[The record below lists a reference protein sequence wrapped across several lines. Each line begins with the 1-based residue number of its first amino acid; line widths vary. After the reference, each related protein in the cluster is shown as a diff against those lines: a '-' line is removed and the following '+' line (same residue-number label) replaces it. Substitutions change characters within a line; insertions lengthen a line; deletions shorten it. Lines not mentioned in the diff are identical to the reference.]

1 MSAENLLHADDRQR
15 DIVTIYSPHS
25 SRGLAVGSIARMRES
40 TLLTPKELEQAHLI
54 HRESPAR
61 RATDSF
67 REIRTRLLSL
77 GGGENFV
84 TLVVPVSA
92 GSGASFVARNLAAA
106 FALDESKTALLMDCN
121 IRSPSQDKAL
131 RVDATSGGL
140 IDYLEEPER
149 NLQDAMYATG
159 IRRLRLIPAG
169 QPRESGAE
177 YLSSFRMRALVVA
190 LRSRYSDRYIV
201 IDGPA
206 LLGSPDARIL
216 SELADFVVIVA
227 GYGRDTASSIDQ
239 ASSAILHSL
248 AFVDFHGSPFSK
260 RSLQGKRDISA
271 GSPRPARPL

>member
-1 MSAENLLHADDRQR
+1 MNAENMLNTEDRQR

-25 SRGLAVGSIARMRES
+25 NRGIGGGSIARMYESRAMTPRE
-40 TLLTPKELEQAHLI
+40 LDQARII
-54 HRESPAR
+54 HREAPSR
-61 RATDSF
+61 RVADSF
-67 REIRTRLLSL
+67 REIRTRLLRL

-106 FALDESKTALLMDCN
+106 FALDEAKTALLIDCN
-121 IRSPSQDKAL
+121 IRTPTQDKAL
-131 RVDATSGGL
+131 GVDVSNGGL

-149 NLQDAMYATG
+149 NLRDALYPTG
-159 IRRLRLIPAG
+159 IRRLRLLPAG
-169 QPRESGAE
+169 QTRESSAE

-190 LRSRYSDRYIV
+190 LRSRYPDRYII

-239 ASSAILHSL
+239 AAASL
-248 AFVDFHGSPFSK
+248 DSK
-260 RSLQGKRDISA
+260 KIA
-271 GSPRPARPL
+271 GVVFNTPP

>member
-77 GGGENFV
+77 GGGENCV

-216 SELADFVVIVA
+216 SELADFVAIVA

-239 ASSAILHSL
+239 AAASL
-248 AFVDFHGSPFSK
+248 ESK
-260 RSLQGKRDISA
+260 KIA
-271 GSPRPARPL
+271 GVVFNTPP